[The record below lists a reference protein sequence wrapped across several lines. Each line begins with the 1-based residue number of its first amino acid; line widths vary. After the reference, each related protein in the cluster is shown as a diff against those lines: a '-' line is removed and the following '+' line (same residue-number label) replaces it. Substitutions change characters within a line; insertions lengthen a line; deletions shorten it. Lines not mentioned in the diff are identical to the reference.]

1 MTAKKRSAR
10 KGAGQQKLQG
20 TLLLVL
26 DLGNTNI
33 VVGVYRRQKLLSHWR
48 LSSNRS
54 MTSDDGFLL
63 LQQILFGKGIRF
75 SQVRGAVICS
85 VVPSLTLAFERMA
98 QERLGFDPLVVTAS
112 TESRPADPVFGSPA
126 GLGADRIAN
135 AVAAFHRWGGPTV
148 VVDLGT
154 ATTFDVIGERGEY
167 LGGAIAPGVETS
179 AEELFKRAAR
189 LPRVELRRPDRV
201 VGRTTEDSV
210 RAGVFWGAIG
220 QIDEVVRRIA
230 RELGQKPKVVA
241 TGGWARAVAPDS
253 QMIDEC
259 DPLLT
264 LEGLRLLYERW
275 NAPRGRGNAR
285 KAAGRPR

>member
-1 MTAKKRSAR
+1 VTTKKRLAR
-10 KGAGQQKLQG
+10 ERRGQQKLRG

-26 DLGNTNI
+26 DIGNTNI
-33 VVGVYRRQKLLSHWR
+33 VVGVYRRQKLISHWR

-54 MTSDDGFLL
+54 LTADDGFLL
-63 LQQILFGKGIRF
+63 LQQILSGKEIRL
-75 SQVRGAVICS
+75 SQVQGAVICS
-85 VVPSLTLAFERMA
+85 VVPSLTLAFERMV
-98 QERLGFDPLVVTAS
+98 QERLGFHPLVVTAS
-112 TESRPADPVFGSPA
+112 ADSGLQIQYSDPQQ
-126 GLGADRIAN
+126 LGADRIAN
-135 AVAAFHRWGGPTV
+135 AVAAFHHWGGPTV

-241 TGGWARAVAPDS
+241 TGGWARLVSPDS
-253 QMIDEC
+253 QTIQEC

-264 LEGLRLLYERW
+264 LEGLHLLYERW
-275 NAPRGRGNAR
+275 NARRGRGSAR
-285 KAAGRPR
+285 DVSSQPR